1 MFIDRGPLV
10 NVEVQF
16 AKVSINRR
24 SGVKSIMFYVSSV
37 NDIICPMCIPIHLQ
51 MSWFNDSILDS
62 ISLHFSKL
70 SVNQT
75 LVEFADYQLSDVCF
89 FPVLLMIHD
98 FLVGSGQGGGGC
110 GFGSTHFV
118 GLLLVWEHWVF
129 CVSLLLQEHC
139 GIFDTHKKTSPILC
153 TVRHVEYHTDTCHT
167 VCNKSEFLIFQ

>member
-51 MSWFNDSILDS
+51 MSQFNDSILDS

-98 FLVGSGQGGGGC
+98 FLVGSGQGGGGY

-118 GLLLVWEHWVF
+118 GLLLVWEH
-129 CVSLLLQEHC
+129 
-139 GIFDTHKKTSPILC
+139 
-153 TVRHVEYHTDTCHT
+153 
-167 VCNKSEFLIFQ
+167 